1 MPKIKSVYICQSC
14 GTHASKWIGRCA
26 ACGEWNTYVE
36 EILSSGSGK
45 STARPQGMTSRPKKL
60 KEIASED
67 IRRIQTGNLE
77 FDRVLGGGIVPGS
90 VILIGGEPGIGKST
104 LVLQLALMLNKLR
117 TLYISG
123 EESQQQLKMRA
134 ERLGGEN
141 DELLFISE
149 NSLEA
154 NLKHIDETAPALV
167 VVDSIQTLVTE
178 KAESSAGSVTQIR
191 ECTAELMHY
200 AKERHIPIILIGHIN
215 KEGHLAGPKVL
226 EHMVDTVLH
235 FEGDQNHLYRILRSR
250 KNRFGSTDE
259 LGIYEMQQGG
269 LREVSNPS
277 EMLLAN
283 RDMPLSGNAIS
294 ATMEGH
300 RPILIQ
306 TQALVSTA
314 AYGTP
319 QRSAT
324 GFDIRRLGMLL
335 AVLEK
340 RAGFRLA
347 IKDVFLNMAGGL
359 KVTDP
364 ATDLAVMA
372 AILSSDKNEALSQ
385 NGCFTGEVGLSGE
398 VRPVNRIE
406 LRISEAARL
415 GFDQIYVPAGN
426 LKKADF
432 SGLNIQVSPVK
443 HIGELY
449 RMLF

>member
-1 MPKIKSVYICQSC
+1 MAKIKSTYVCQSC
-14 GTHASKWIGRCA
+14 GTHAAKWVGRCT
-26 ACGEWNTYVE
+26 ACGEWNSYVE
-36 EILSSGSGK
+36 EILSTSK
-45 STARPQGMTSRPKKL
+45 SSTSAISQQFTSRPKKIQ
-60 KEIASED
+60 EIDSEEV
-67 IRRIQTGNLE
+67 RRMMTGNGE
-77 FDRVLGGGIVPGS
+77 FDRVVGGGIVPGS
-90 VILIGGEPGIGKST
+90 ILLLGGEPGIGKST
-104 LVLQLALMLNKLR
+104 LVLQLALQMSPMKI
-117 TLYISG
+117 LYISG

-134 ERLGGEN
+134 ERLNRTNE
-141 DELLFISE
+141 ELFFISE

-154 NLKHIDETAPALV
+154 NLKHLDALEPKV
-167 VVDSIQTLVTE
+167 VIVDSIQTLVTE

-191 ECTAELMHY
+191 ECTAQLLHF
-200 AKERHIPIILIGHIN
+200 AKERNVPVILIGHIN

-226 EHMVDTVLH
+226 EHMVDTVLQ
-235 FEGDQNHLYRILRSR
+235 FEGDQNHLYRILRAS

-259 LGIYEMQQGG
+259 LGIYEMQAGG
-269 LREVSNPS
+269 LREVTNPS

-294 ATMEGH
+294 ASMEGQ

-324 GFDIRRLGMLL
+324 GFDIRRLSMLL

-359 KVTDP
+359 KVSDP

-372 AILSSDKNEALSQ
+372 AILSSDKNESLNQ
-385 NGCFTGEVGLSGE
+385 NTCFAGEVGLSGE
-398 VRPVNRIE
+398 IRPVSRIE

-415 GFDQIYVPAGN
+415 GFTKIFVPAGN
-426 LKKADF
+426 LKKMDF
-432 SGLNIQVSPVK
+432 SRLNIQLEPVR
-443 HIGELY
+443 HIGELHQK
-449 RMLF
+449 LF

>member
-1 MPKIKSVYICQSC
+1 MAKTKSTFVCQSC
-14 GTHASKWIGRCA
+14 GTHAAKWIGRCPS
-26 ACGEWNTYVE
+26 CGEWNSFVE
-36 EILSSGSGK
+36 EIISTNKSHSSSAVKGFS
-45 STARPQGMTSRPKKL
+45 SRPKRL
-60 KEIASED
+60 EEINDED
-67 IRRIQTGNLE
+67 IKRLHTGNNE
-77 FDRVLGGGIVPGS
+77 FDRVVGGGLVPGS

-104 LVLQLALMLNKLR
+104 LVLQLALQLDKVKI
-117 TLYISG
+117 LYISG

-134 ERLGGEN
+134 NRLGGGNE
-141 DELLFISE
+141 ELFFISE

-154 NLKHIDETAPALV
+154 NLKHLEEIEPALI
-167 VVDSIQTLVTE
+167 VVDSIQTMVTD
-178 KAESSAGSVTQIR
+178 KAESSAGSITQIR
-191 ECTAELMHY
+191 ECTAELLHF
-200 AKERHIPIILIGHIN
+200 AKNRHIPLILIGHIN

-226 EHMVDTVLH
+226 EHIVDTVLQ
-235 FEGDQNHLYRILRSR
+235 FEGDQNHMYRILRSR

-283 RDMPLSGNAIS
+283 RDMPLSGNAVS
-294 ATMEGH
+294 ASMEGH
-300 RPILIQ
+300 RPMLIQ

-319 QRSAT
+319 QRSTT
-324 GFDIRRLGMLL
+324 GFDNRRLNMLL

-359 KVTDP
+359 KVSDP
-364 ATDLAVMA
+364 ATDMAVLA

-385 NGCFTGEVGLSGE
+385 NICFTGELGLSGE
-398 VRPVNRIE
+398 IRPVSRIE
-406 LRISEAARL
+406 QRVSEAERL
-415 GFDQIYVPAGN
+415 GFTQIFIPAGN

-432 SGLNIQVSPVK
+432 NQTKIQIIPVK
-443 HIGELY
+443 HVGELY
-449 RMLF
+449 KKIL

>member
-1 MPKIKSVYICQSC
+1 MAKTKSVYVCQSC
-14 GTHASKWIGRCA
+14 GTHAAKWIGRCA

-36 EILSSGSGK
+36 EIISSGPSQ
-45 STARPQGMTSRPKKL
+45 RPQSAQGFTSRPKKL
-60 KEIASED
+60 SEISKEE
-67 IRRIQTGNLE
+67 IRRIQTGNDE

-90 VILIGGEPGIGKST
+90 IILIGGEPGIGKST
-104 LVLQLALMLNKLR
+104 LVLQLALILQDIK

-134 ERLGGEN
+134 ERLGDEN
-141 DELLFISE
+141 DDLYFISE
-149 NSLEA
+149 NSLET
-154 NLKHIDETAPALV
+154 NLKHLDEVDPRLV
-167 VVDSIQTLVTE
+167 IVDSIQTLVTE
-178 KAESSAGSVTQIR
+178 KAESAAGSVTQIR
-191 ECTAELMHY
+191 ECTAQLMY
-200 AKERHIPIILIGHIN
+200 VAKERHIPVILIGHIN

-294 ATMEGH
+294 ASLEGH

-314 AYGTP
+314 AYSTP

-324 GFDIRRLGMLL
+324 GFDIRRLSMLL

-347 IKDVFLNMAGGL
+347 VKDVFLNMAGGL

-372 AILSSDKNEALSQ
+372 AILASDKNEALSQ
-385 NGCFTGEVGLSGE
+385 NACYTGEVGLSGE
-398 VRPVNRIE
+398 IRPVNRIE
-406 LRISEAARL
+406 LRVSEANRL
-415 GFDQIYVPAGN
+415 GFDEIFIPAASV
-426 LKKADF
+426 KKNDF
-432 SGLNIQVSPVK
+432 SSLRIGVIPIK

-449 RMLF
+449 EKLF